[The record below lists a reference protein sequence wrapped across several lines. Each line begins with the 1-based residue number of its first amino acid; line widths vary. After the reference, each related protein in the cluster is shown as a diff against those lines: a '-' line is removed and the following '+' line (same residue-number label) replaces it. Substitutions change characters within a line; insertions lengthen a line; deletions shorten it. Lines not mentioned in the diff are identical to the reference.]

1 MSEISTLAE
10 IGIFVRSEMTRPT
23 RPGKQPREVWIISGA
38 TRGYEDILKEIGCR
52 KFGGRWSCFEYPSLL
67 LVDAIN
73 DSGGK
78 RSFEERLEVERQ
90 RAEERADRY
99 EDRATKA
106 SREASALSKR
116 SDQISERFHMG
127 QPILVGHHSEKG
139 ARRDQERMWNLTRKS
154 IDASD
159 KAGYLAGRAA
169 ASERRANAEHTVDFM
184 CRRVEE
190 AETEIRKLQHRLDT
204 DYDGVTADQ
213 LEAYREKVRGWIA
226 DAKDRADYWRAKI
239 EEAGGV
245 RYSRETVKK
254 GSFIRY
260 RGTWYPVKRVNPK
273 SVTISHW
280 LGVPRLTW
288 TVPYAEIG
296 AMKEA
301 EQS

>member
-154 IDASD
+154 IDASN
-159 KAGYLAGRAA
+159 KAGHYAGRAA

-184 CRRVEE
+184 CRRVED
-190 AETEIRKLQHRLDT
+190 AETEIRKLEKRIEQAESLGGHEEYIERIT
-204 DYDGVTADQ
+204 GV
-213 LEAYREKVRGWIA
+213 IA

-280 LGVPRLTW
+280 LGIPTFTW